1 MRSGVKKELR
11 TDEQVRSCDVCGR
24 TILKGERTE
33 PFLAPGGR
41 RKTVCELCVPRAEH
55 EGWIRESAHADLPA
69 ARVRPAQRRSLVGRM
84 RDLFTAAPER
94 SAAQPESEAP
104 PVFAEDGAAAE
115 AAPDSAPARE
125 PGAPRDRDRDRD
137 RDREPPPARTR
148 RDGRH
153 IRAVP
158 TTAEVKVERALEMF
172 NGSDHPRTISGIART
187 LGTPWVHAS
196 PDGGAPS
203 EVTIVIAWELSWY
216 RYRVDLGDEHEPILL
231 VEKGDELAELEEPL
245 RAWNAVADESGRL
258 GVEVGSAP

>member
-1 MRSGVKKELR
+1 MRSGPKKELK
-11 TDEQVRSCDVCGR
+11 TDEPARSCDVCGR

-55 EGWIRESAHADLPA
+55 EGWIRESARDELPA
-69 ARVRPAQRRSLVGRM
+69 TRARPAPRRSLTGRM
-84 RDLFTAAPER
+84 RDYFVHDEPAPQADE
-94 SAAQPESEAP
+94 PEAP
-104 PVFAEDGAAAE
+104 PVF
-115 AAPDSAPARE
+115 PDDDNGEPAR
-125 PGAPRDRDRDRD
+125 APV
-137 RDREPPPARTR
+137 REPAPPRR
-148 RDGRH
+148 RDGRQ

-172 NGSDHPRTISGIART
+172 NASDHPRTISGISRT

-203 EVTIVIAWELSWY
+203 EVTIVVAWELSWY

-231 VEKGDELAELEEPL
+231 VEKGDELTELEESL
-245 RAWNAVADESGRL
+245 RDWNAVADEHGRL
-258 GVEVGSAP
+258 GVEVGSTP